1 MKKLLHPFCY
11 RVFWNEWK
19 AVIYFQAALTVLRS
33 AYFFSVQS
41 MNSMF
46 CDNMEK
52 IQTVFMILYMK
63 NEVLPGS
70 CSHEAKIKASVSIGR
85 ANPHEI
91 LCNIYPCK
99 YYVAQFGG
107 WGLFVCLCFY
117 VPQNCS
123 LIWRRGGWG
132 ACYLKYI
139 TVCHMDIYTKDPS
152 FKNTFIWSL
161 VNFQVCWWPESKNA
175 RQ

>member
-1 MKKLLHPFCY
+1 MKNLCIRFGIG
-11 RVFWNEWK
+11 VFWNEWK

-117 VPQNCS
+117 VPRELFTNLETWWVRCMLFKIHNCLS
-123 LIWRRGGWG
+123 YG
-132 ACYLKYI
+132 YI
-139 TVCHMDIYTKDPS
+139 YKRS
-152 FKNTFIWSL
+152 
-161 VNFQVCWWPESKNA
+161 
-175 RQ
+175 